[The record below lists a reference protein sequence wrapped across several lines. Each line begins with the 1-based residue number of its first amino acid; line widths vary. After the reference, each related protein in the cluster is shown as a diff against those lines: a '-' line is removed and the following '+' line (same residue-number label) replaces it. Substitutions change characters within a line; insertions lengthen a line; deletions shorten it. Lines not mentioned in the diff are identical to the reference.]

1 MAVFFSFSFFILM
14 HSKSSEMTTC
24 VYKPGVDGLIV
35 VLYKDHPQITVSR
48 YKGIFPV
55 IHVIGSDKRKKL
67 GLFFVSAKLGES

>member
-35 VLYKDHPQITVSR
+35 VLYKDHPQVTREYSQ
-48 YKGIFPV
+48 
-55 IHVIGSDKRKKL
+55 
-67 GLFFVSAKLGES
+67 